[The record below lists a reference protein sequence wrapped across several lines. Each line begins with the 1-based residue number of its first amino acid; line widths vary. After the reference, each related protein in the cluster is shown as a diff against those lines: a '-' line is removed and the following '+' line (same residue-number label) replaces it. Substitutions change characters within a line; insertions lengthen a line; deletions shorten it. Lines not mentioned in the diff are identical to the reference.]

1 LRYTLLREAAS
12 RVAAALL
19 LVNLAA
25 IFVATFGLGKLLE
38 QQGRSARGAWLFA
51 LFPGAALSIAYDL
64 NEPVA
69 YAFAICGLLA
79 LDWRNRLHI
88 VVSALLFGAAALG
101 RETTLLLPLVL
112 ATEYAWR
119 TRRLPWPFAFGCCVL
134 APYAA
139 WRVLV
144 AHLGGAQPQWLAA
157 FPLDGMASERHFRAL
172 TWLTIAAPLL
182 LLALGLALKLS
193 RSRRLGVF
201 DVFLG
206 VELLLSLFLA
216 RPSFDEYISASRLQI
231 GVLLAALLA
240 RPAPGPGLR
249 VWKVA
254 AVPAFAPVLV
264 LLIVGLA
271 SVRLL

>member
-1 LRYTLLREAAS
+1 VHFSIAD
-12 RVAAALL
+12 
-19 LVNLAA
+19 
-25 IFVATFGLGKLLE
+25 
-38 QQGRSARGAWLFA
+38 
-51 LFPGAALSIAYDL
+51 PGA
-64 NEPVA
+64 V
-69 YAFAICGLLA
+69 
-79 LDWRNRLHI
+79 
-88 VVSALLFGAAALG
+88 LG
-101 RETTLLLPLVL
+101 C
-112 ATEYAWR
+112 
-119 TRRLPWPFAFGCCVL
+119 RR
-134 APYAA
+134 
-139 WRVLV
+139 
-144 AHLGGAQPQWLAA
+144 HLI
-157 FPLDGMASERHFRAL
+157 
-172 TWLTIAAPLL
+172 WLTIAAPLL

-240 RPAPGPGLR
+240 RPAPGLGLR

-271 SVRLL
+271 SVQVL